1 MPRVVIVGAG
11 ISGLSLAFRLQQLA
25 PQIDVTILEA
35 DSHIGGCVRTD
46 RLDGFTVECGPN
58 GFLDSKPSTMQLAR
72 DVGAGNSLVQASESS
87 ARNRYLCLDRGLV
100 RLPRGLWDVV
110 RSPLLSVRGKLEL
123 FGEPFRRRRRG
134 SHRESVDRFV
144 RRRVGREVADL
155 FADALV
161 TGIYAADPKVLD
173 VRAAF
178 PRLVQLEADFGSIV
192 RGMIR
197 QAKPRGKLWS
207 LNRGMGELPLR
218 IAESLKTPPILG
230 VRVRNVAKRDEGG
243 WVVLGEGNDRWEAD
257 AVVLTMPASC
267 QAELLLALDRELSA
281 LVGSIA
287 HVPIAVVAL
296 GFRSESVPL
305 NDGFG
310 FIAPQRLRRDV
321 LGVQWCSSIY
331 PERAPAGF
339 VLWRALCGGW
349 NRRDIFHW
357 PDERLV
363 AAVRADLRSAQGVV
377 AAPVFTH
384 IVRRERA
391 IAMYGLGHPERVSA
405 IAARA
410 SQHPGLF
417 LGGNSFH
424 GVALNDCTEQAVI
437 LANRVITH
445 LTC

>member
-11 ISGLSLAFRLQQLA
+11 ISGLSLAFRLQQLS
-25 PQIDVTILEA
+25 PQIDITILES
-35 DSHIGGCVRTD
+35 DSRIGGCVRTD

-72 DVGAGNSLVQASESS
+72 DLGAGNSLIQASESS
-87 ARNRYLCLDRGLV
+87 ARNRYLFLDRGLAP
-100 RLPRGLWDVV
+100 LPRGLWDVV
-110 RSPLLSVRGKLEL
+110 RSPLLSLRGKLEL
-123 FGEPFRRRRRG
+123 FGEPFHRRNHGTR
-134 SHRESVDRFV
+134 RESVESFA

-161 TGIYAADPKVLD
+161 TGIYAADPKLLD

-178 PRLVQLEADFGSIV
+178 PRLVQLEADFGSVV
-192 RGMIR
+192 RGLIR

-218 IAESLKTPPILG
+218 IAESLKSPPILA
-230 VRVRNVAKRDEGG
+230 VRVRQVARRDEGG
-243 WVVLGEGNDRWEAD
+243 WVVRAEGNDRWEAD
-257 AVVLTMPASC
+257 AVVLTAPASL
-267 QAELLLALDRELSA
+267 QAEMLMELDRELAS
-281 LVGSIA
+281 LLGSIV

-296 GFRSESVPL
+296 GFRAESVPR

-310 FIAPQRLRRDV
+310 FIAPQRFRRDV

-331 PERAPAGF
+331 SDRAPAGF

-349 NRRDIFHW
+349 NRRDIIHW
-357 PDERLV
+357 PDDRLV

-377 AAPVFTH
+377 ADPVFVH

-405 IAARA
+405 IEARA

-424 GVALNDCTEQAVI
+424 GVALNDCTEQGAN
-437 LANRVITH
+437 LAKRVIAH
-445 LTC
+445 LSR